1 MKYQK
6 PKMQTYTMEQVSEA
20 IGASACGSVTGS
32 CYGASNCG
40 CSYGK
45 SWWSAS
51 HNGTGHCGK
60 LLILL
65 RLIGLNDTGVN

>member
-45 SWWSAS
+45 S
-51 HNGTGHCGK
+51 
-60 LLILL
+60 
-65 RLIGLNDTGVN
+65 